1 MLPGDWR
8 RSALE
13 PSSSDAIRAS
23 RPSAALASPASL
35 AHVAR
40 KERAGAIRE
49 AVIGKRRAR
58 RPASS
63 APWASSECSPWRLAA
78 APGRRRCSTPT
89 RTIRRSA
96 RARPS
101 TTSPSCRRVADQAG
115 ADRGSG
121 RGEAAAGGAVGGGAI
136 GGAAGA
142 AGGAI
147 AGAPGTG
154 AAIGAASGAAA
165 GLVRSLFRSDGPSQ
179 AYRNVVDRCLRE
191 RGYEP
196 VGWD

>member
-1 MLPGDWR
+1 MPE
-8 RSALE
+8 RSVNQTSE
-13 PSSSDAIRAS
+13 KGM
-23 RPSAALASPASL
+23 PAVL
-35 AHVAR
+35 
-40 KERAGAIRE
+40 
-49 AVIGKRRAR
+49 R
-58 RPASS
+58 RPALGFLGALAFSLGGC
-63 APWASSECSPWRLAA
+63 AGPSPVLYPNSHYQAVGQSTAENDIAA
-78 APGRRRCSTPT
+78 
-89 RTIRRSA
+89 
-96 RARPS
+96 
-101 TTSPSCRRVADQAG
+101 CRRLADQAG

-121 RGEAAAGGAVGGGAI
+121 QGKAAAGGAIGGGAI

-142 AGGAI
+142 AGGAV

>member
-1 MLPGDWR
+1 MSGSFVGLPLAGACGVR
-8 RSALE
+8 RG
-13 PSSSDAIRAS
+13 
-23 RPSAALASPASL
+23 AALGLVLGLALGLGGCSGPAPVL
-35 AHVAR
+35 YPNRHYQ
-40 KERAGAIRE
+40 
-49 AVIGKRRAR
+49 AVG
-58 RPASS
+58 
-63 APWASSECSPWRLAA
+63 EAA
-78 APGRRRCSTPT
+78 AERD
-89 RTIRRSA
+89 IA
-96 RARPS
+96 D
-101 TTSPSCRRVADQAG
+101 CRRLADQAG
-115 ADRGSG
+115 ASSGGG
-121 RGEAAAGGAVGGGAI
+121 RGEAAAGGAAAGGAI

-196 VGWD
+196 AGWD

>member
-1 MLPGDWR
+1 MSGSRGIRPL
-8 RSALE
+8 ALGV
-13 PSSSDAIRAS
+13 SS
-23 RPSAALASPASL
+23 ASL
-35 AHVAR
+35 VLLAGCSGPSPVLYPNSHYQAVGKSAS
-40 KERAGAIRE
+40 ERDIAD
-49 AVIGKRRAR
+49 
-58 RPASS
+58 
-63 APWASSECSPWRLAA
+63 
-78 APGRRRCSTPT
+78 
-89 RTIRRSA
+89 
-96 RARPS
+96 
-101 TTSPSCRRVADQAG
+101 CRQLADQAG

-121 RGEAAAGGAVGGGAI
+121 QGEAAAGGAVAGGAI

-147 AGAPGTG
+147 AGAAGTG

-179 AYRNVVDRCLRE
+179 AYRNFVDRCLRE

>member
-1 MLPGDWR
+1 MPPGDWR
-8 RSALE
+8 QSALE
-13 PSSSDAIRAS
+13 PSSSDTIRAS
-23 RPSAALASPASL
+23 RPSPAL
-35 AHVAR
+35 
-40 KERAGAIRE
+40 
-49 AVIGKRRAR
+49 
-58 RPASS
+58 
-63 APWASSECSPWRLAA
+63 
-78 APGRRRCSTPT
+78 
-89 RTIRRSA
+89 
-96 RARPS
+96 
-101 TTSPSCRRVADQAG
+101 
-115 ADRGSG
+115 
-121 RGEAAAGGAVGGGAI
+121 AAAGGALGGGAI

-165 GLVRSLFRSDGPSQ
+165 GLVRSLFRSDRPTQ

>member
-1 MLPGDWR
+1 MTGRLKVLAIVVPGVL
-8 RSALE
+8 AGC
-13 PSSSDAIRAS
+13 
-23 RPSAALASPASL
+23 ASPSPVLYPNEHYQAVGK
-35 AHVAR
+35 AAADR
-40 KERAGAIRE
+40 DIE
-49 AVIGKRRAR
+49 AC
-58 RPASS
+58 
-63 APWASSECSPWRLAA
+63 ERLAEQVGA
-78 APGRRRCSTPT
+78 NPGST
-89 RTIRRSA
+89 
-96 RARPS
+96 
-101 TTSPSCRRVADQAG
+101 QG
-115 ADRGSG
+115 Q
-121 RGEAAAGGAVGGGAI
+121 AAATDTVVGGAV

-147 AGAPGTG
+147 AGAAGTG

>member
-1 MLPGDWR
+1 LAGSSAGVIFKRRCAGVKRFGCACRAVLPAHVAQEVPLMPERPVKQVGEHERAPR
-8 RSALE
+8 RPTPARALGLLGALTLAGCAG
-13 PSSSDAIRAS
+13 PAPVLYPNSHYQAVG
-23 RPSAALASPASL
+23 PSAA
-35 AHVAR
+35 
-40 KERAGAIRE
+40 ERDIAD
-49 AVIGKRRAR
+49 
-58 RPASS
+58 
-63 APWASSECSPWRLAA
+63 
-78 APGRRRCSTPT
+78 
-89 RTIRRSA
+89 
-96 RARPS
+96 
-101 TTSPSCRRVADQAG
+101 CRRVADQAG
-115 ADRGSG
+115 ADSG
-121 RGEAAAGGAVGGGAI
+121 RGQGEAAAGGAVAGGAI

-142 AGGAI
+142 AGGAV

>member
-1 MLPGDWR
+1 MPE
-8 RSALE
+8 RSVKRT
-13 PSSSDAIRAS
+13 SDNRT
-23 RPSAALASPASL
+23 PAVL
-35 AHVAR
+35 RH
-40 KERAGAIRE
+40 
-49 AVIGKRRAR
+49 
-58 RPASS
+58 P
-63 APWASSECSPWRLAA
+63 
-78 APGRRRCSTPT
+78 APGLLLAFALGLAGCAGPSPVLYPNSHYQAVGQSTAERDIT
-89 RTIRRSA
+89 D
-96 RARPS
+96 
-101 TTSPSCRRVADQAG
+101 CRRVADQAG
-115 ADRGSG
+115 ANRGSG
-121 RGEAAAGGAVGGGAI
+121 QGEAAAGGTVAGGAI

-142 AGGAI
+142 AGGAV

>member
-1 MLPGDWR
+1 MPERFVKQICGNGGM
-8 RSALE
+8 
-13 PSSSDAIRAS
+13 
-23 RPSAALASPASL
+23 
-35 AHVAR
+35 
-40 KERAGAIRE
+40 RAGNGAGVLHRPRLGVVLALVLGVGGCSGPSPVLYPNSHYQ
-49 AVIGKRRAR
+49 AVGQ
-58 RPASS
+58 
-63 APWASSECSPWRLAA
+63 
-78 APGRRRCSTPT
+78 STAE
-89 RTIRRSA
+89 RDIA
-96 RARPS
+96 D
-101 TTSPSCRRVADQAG
+101 CRRVADQAG
-115 ADRGSG
+115 AARGSG
-121 RGEAAAGGAVGGGAI
+121 QGEAAAGGAVAGGAI

>member
-1 MLPGDWR
+1 MLYPNSHLQAVGQ
-8 RSALE
+8 AT
-13 PSSSDAIRAS
+13 A
-23 RPSAALASPASL
+23 
-35 AHVAR
+35 
-40 KERAGAIRE
+40 ERDIAD
-49 AVIGKRRAR
+49 
-58 RPASS
+58 
-63 APWASSECSPWRLAA
+63 
-78 APGRRRCSTPT
+78 
-89 RTIRRSA
+89 
-96 RARPS
+96 
-101 TTSPSCRRVADQAG
+101 CRRLADQAG
-115 ADRGSG
+115 ADRGRG
-121 RGEAAAGGAVGGGAI
+121 QGEAAAGGAVAGGAV

-165 GLVRSLFRSDGPSQ
+165 GLIRSLFRSDGPSQ

>member
-1 MLPGDWR
+1 MTG
-8 RSALE
+8 
-13 PSSSDAIRAS
+13 PSESSD
-23 RPSAALASPASL
+23 
-35 AHVAR
+35 
-40 KERAGAIRE
+40 
-49 AVIGKRRAR
+49 RRALG
-58 RPASS
+58 RPVLLGLVFGLVVGLGACAGPKPVLYPNSHYQ
-63 APWASSECSPWRLAA
+63 AVGQAA
-78 APGRRRCSTPT
+78 AERD
-89 RTIRRSA
+89 IA
-96 RARPS
+96 D
-101 TTSPSCRRVADQAG
+101 CRRVADQAG
-115 ADRGSG
+115 ARRGSG
-121 RGEAAAGGAVGGGAI
+121 QGEAAAGGAVAGGAI

>member
-1 MLPGDWR
+1 MKDTSESRGGCLR
-8 RSALE
+8 ALGA
-13 PSSSDAIRAS
+13 PAV
-23 RPSAALASPASL
+23 PLCLAWSLGLGLAGCAGPAPVL
-35 AHVAR
+35 YPNNHLQ
-40 KERAGAIRE
+40 
-49 AVIGKRRAR
+49 AVGQ
-58 RPASS
+58 
-63 APWASSECSPWRLAA
+63 AA
-78 APGRRRCSTPT
+78 AERD
-89 RTIRRSA
+89 IA
-96 RARPS
+96 D
-101 TTSPSCRRVADQAG
+101 CRRMADQAG
-115 ADRGSG
+115 ADRGTG
-121 RGEAAAGGAVGGGAI
+121 QGEAAAGGAVAGGAI

-147 AGAPGTG
+147 AGAAGTG

>member
-1 MLPGDWR
+1 MPERSVKQMSENGGR
-8 RSALE
+8 RSLGE
-13 PSSSDAIRAS
+13 LRLP
-23 RPSAALASPASL
+23 ALACAVSLMVTLGACAGPSPVLYPNSHYQAVGQST
-35 AHVAR
+35 A
-40 KERAGAIRE
+40 ERDIAD
-49 AVIGKRRAR
+49 
-58 RPASS
+58 
-63 APWASSECSPWRLAA
+63 
-78 APGRRRCSTPT
+78 
-89 RTIRRSA
+89 
-96 RARPS
+96 
-101 TTSPSCRRVADQAG
+101 CRRVADQAG
-115 ADRGSG
+115 ANRGTG
-121 RGEAAAGGAVGGGAI
+121 QGEAAAGGAVAGGAV

-165 GLVRSLFRSDGPSQ
+165 GVVRSLFRSDGPSQ

>member
-1 MLPGDWR
+1 MGNAFEHRAMRALTGLPVLLG
-8 RSALE
+8 
-13 PSSSDAIRAS
+13 
-23 RPSAALASPASL
+23 LASVLGGCAGPSPVLYPNSHYQAVGE
-35 AHVAR
+35 ATA
-40 KERAGAIRE
+40 ERDIAD
-49 AVIGKRRAR
+49 
-58 RPASS
+58 
-63 APWASSECSPWRLAA
+63 
-78 APGRRRCSTPT
+78 
-89 RTIRRSA
+89 
-96 RARPS
+96 
-101 TTSPSCRRVADQAG
+101 CRRVADQAG
-115 ADRGSG
+115 ADRGTG
-121 RGEAAAGGAVGGGAI
+121 RGEAAAGDAVAGGAV

-147 AGAPGTG
+147 AGAAGTG

>member
-1 MLPGDWR
+1 MTD
-8 RSALE
+8 
-13 PSSSDAIRAS
+13 PS
-23 RPSAALASPASL
+23 
-35 AHVAR
+35 
-40 KERAGAIRE
+40 ER
-49 AVIGKRRAR
+49 
-58 RPASS
+58 
-63 APWASSECSPWRLAA
+63 
-78 APGRRRCSTPT
+78 PGRRALGGPRVLLGLAFGLAVGLGACAGPEPVLYPNSHYQAVGQATAE
-89 RTIRRSA
+89 RDIA
-96 RARPS
+96 D
-101 TTSPSCRRVADQAG
+101 CRRVADQAG
-115 ADRGSG
+115 AQRGSG
-121 RGEAAAGGAVGGGAI
+121 QGEAAAGGAVAGGAI

>member
-1 MLPGDWR
+1 MRNAFESCGLR
-8 RSALE
+8 ALGE
-13 PSSSDAIRAS
+13 PPVLLCLALGLLFGLGGCAG
-23 RPSAALASPASL
+23 PSPVLYPNSHYQAVGQATA
-35 AHVAR
+35 
-40 KERAGAIRE
+40 ERDIAD
-49 AVIGKRRAR
+49 
-58 RPASS
+58 
-63 APWASSECSPWRLAA
+63 
-78 APGRRRCSTPT
+78 
-89 RTIRRSA
+89 
-96 RARPS
+96 
-101 TTSPSCRRVADQAG
+101 CRRVADQAG
-115 ADRGSG
+115 ANRGTG
-121 RGEAAAGGAVGGGAI
+121 RGEAAAGGTVAGGAI

-196 VGWD
+196 AGWD

>member
-1 MLPGDWR
+1 MPE
-8 RSALE
+8 RSVKQMSENGVRALGE
-13 PSSSDAIRAS
+13 R
-23 RPSAALASPASL
+23 AALRCPVLGLALALALGLGGCAGPSPVLYPDSHYQAVGQST
-35 AHVAR
+35 AERDVAD
-40 KERAGAIRE
+40 
-49 AVIGKRRAR
+49 
-58 RPASS
+58 
-63 APWASSECSPWRLAA
+63 
-78 APGRRRCSTPT
+78 
-89 RTIRRSA
+89 
-96 RARPS
+96 
-101 TTSPSCRRVADQAG
+101 CRRVADQAG
-115 ADRGSG
+115 AARGSG
-121 RGEAAAGGAVGGGAI
+121 QGEAAAGGAVAGGAI

>member
-1 MLPGDWR
+1 M
-8 RSALE
+8 
-13 PSSSDAIRAS
+13 
-23 RPSAALASPASL
+23 
-35 AHVAR
+35 V
-40 KERAGAIRE
+40 
-49 AVIGKRRAR
+49 KRTVKDTCE
-58 RPASS
+58 S
-63 APWASSECSPWRLAA
+63 
-78 APGRRRCSTPT
+78 G
-89 RTIRRSA
+89 
-96 RARPS
+96 ARPS
-101 TTSPSCRRVADQAG
+101 GWRCTAFCLALALGGCAGPSPVLYPNSRLQTVGQAAAERDIADCRRLADHAG
-115 ADRGSG
+115 ADRGAG
-121 RGEAAAGGAVGGGAI
+121 RGGAAAGGAVAGGAI

-165 GLVRSLFRSDGPSQ
+165 GLIRSLFRSDGPSQ

>member
-1 MLPGDWR
+1 MKPMLENGT
-8 RSALE
+8 SAVPRHPALGV
-13 PSSSDAIRAS
+13 IGVL
-23 RPSAALASPASL
+23 ALALGGCAGPSPVL
-35 AHVAR
+35 YPNTHYQ
-40 KERAGAIRE
+40 
-49 AVIGKRRAR
+49 AVGQ
-58 RPASS
+58 
-63 APWASSECSPWRLAA
+63 
-78 APGRRRCSTPT
+78 STAEHD
-89 RTIRRSA
+89 IA
-96 RARPS
+96 D
-101 TTSPSCRRVADQAG
+101 CRRVADQAG

-121 RGEAAAGGAVGGGAI
+121 RGEAAAGSAVGGGAI

-165 GLVRSLFRSDGPSQ
+165 GLMSSLFRSDGPSQ

>member
-1 MLPGDWR
+1 MRKAFGDLGLR
-8 RSALE
+8 VLKGPALLHCL
-13 PSSSDAIRAS
+13 ALG
-23 RPSAALASPASL
+23 LASGLGGCAGPSPVLYPNSHYQTVGQAT
-35 AHVAR
+35 A
-40 KERAGAIRE
+40 ERDIAD
-49 AVIGKRRAR
+49 
-58 RPASS
+58 
-63 APWASSECSPWRLAA
+63 
-78 APGRRRCSTPT
+78 
-89 RTIRRSA
+89 
-96 RARPS
+96 
-101 TTSPSCRRVADQAG
+101 CRRVADQAG

-121 RGEAAAGGAVGGGAI
+121 QGEAAAGSTVAGGAI

-142 AGGAI
+142 AGGAV

-165 GLVRSLFRSDGPSQ
+165 GFVRSLFRSDGPSQ

>member
-1 MLPGDWR
+1 MRNASESGMR
-8 RSALE
+8 ALKE
-13 PSSSDAIRAS
+13 PAGLLCL
-23 RPSAALASPASL
+23 ALGLVLGLGSCAGPAPVLYPNSHYQTVGE
-35 AHVAR
+35 ATA
-40 KERAGAIRE
+40 ERDIAD
-49 AVIGKRRAR
+49 
-58 RPASS
+58 
-63 APWASSECSPWRLAA
+63 
-78 APGRRRCSTPT
+78 
-89 RTIRRSA
+89 
-96 RARPS
+96 
-101 TTSPSCRRVADQAG
+101 CRRVADQAG
-115 ADRGSG
+115 ASRGTG
-121 RGEAAAGGAVGGGAI
+121 QGEGAAGGAVAGGAI

-196 VGWD
+196 AGWD

>member
-1 MLPGDWR
+1 MLR
-8 RSALE
+8 E
-13 PSSSDAIRAS
+13 RAS
-23 RPSAALASPASL
+23 RSDFVKQTSAGGVPAVPRHLALGLLGVLALALGGCSGPSPVL
-35 AHVAR
+35 YPNAHYQRV
-40 KERAGAIRE
+40 GQ
-49 AVIGKRRAR
+49 
-58 RPASS
+58 
-63 APWASSECSPWRLAA
+63 
-78 APGRRRCSTPT
+78 STAEHN
-89 RTIRRSA
+89 IA
-96 RARPS
+96 E
-101 TTSPSCRRVADQAG
+101 CRRVADQAG

-121 RGEAAAGGAVGGGAI
+121 QGEAAAGGALGGGAI

-179 AYRNVVDRCLRE
+179 AYRNVVDRCLRD

>member
-1 MLPGDWR
+1 MPERPVKDVCRNR
-8 RSALE
+8 RWGMRWLGALGLAWGFAACAGPAPVLYPNSHYQAVGQANAE
-13 PSSSDAIRAS
+13 RDIADCRRLADA
-23 RPSAALASPASL
+23 
-35 AHVAR
+35 
-40 KERAGAIRE
+40 AGA
-49 AVIGKRRAR
+49 
-58 RPASS
+58 
-63 APWASSECSPWRLAA
+63 
-78 APGRRRCSTPT
+78 
-89 RTIRRSA
+89 
-96 RARPS
+96 
-101 TTSPSCRRVADQAG
+101 AG
-115 ADRGSG
+115 GTG
-121 RGEAAAGGAVGGGAI
+121 QGEAAAGGAVAGGAI

-179 AYRNVVDRCLRE
+179 AYRNFVDRCLRE

>member
-1 MLPGDWR
+1 MLR
-8 RSALE
+8 ERSEPERSVKQISEGGVLAAPRHLALGLLGVL
-13 PSSSDAIRAS
+13 
-23 RPSAALASPASL
+23 ALALGGCAGPSPVL
-35 AHVAR
+35 YPNTHYETV
-40 KERAGAIRE
+40 GQ
-49 AVIGKRRAR
+49 
-58 RPASS
+58 
-63 APWASSECSPWRLAA
+63 
-78 APGRRRCSTPT
+78 STAEHD
-89 RTIRRSA
+89 IA
-96 RARPS
+96 D
-101 TTSPSCRRVADQAG
+101 CRRVADQAG

-121 RGEAAAGGAVGGGAI
+121 QGEAAAGGAVGGGAI